1 MLSPKS
7 ALSATHPDVRVDRA
21 MLDAFSRRCKDAGV
35 STYGGL
41 QQLIGVYLKRPFKL
55 HPAKRSALQDAKIPG
70 VRDTPERVVALKAR
84 ASAAGISHGEAI
96 RQIVRRYIERGGS
109 L

>member
-7 ALSATHPDVRVDRA
+7 ALSATHPDVRVDKV
-21 MLDAFSRRCKDAGV
+21 MLVAFSRRCEETGV

-41 QQLIGVYLKRPFKL
+41 QQLIEAYLKRPFKL
-55 HPAKRSALQDAKIPG
+55 HPAKRSGLQDAKIPG
-70 VRDTPERVVALKAR
+70 VRDTQERVKALKAR

-96 RQIVRRYIERGGS
+96 RQIVQRYIDRGGS
-109 L
+109 K